1 MHPFAMRRAHA
12 DVMLAHV
19 STAEKRLRLIE
30 FAFIRREN
38 FGGTTRL
45 FRNGDKATSLD
56 PFLKRTQPDIRRY
69 YCNDVNTTISSK
81 IKLYRILILLLH
93 YKI

>member
-1 MHPFAMRRAHA
+1 MRMHPFAMRRAHA
-12 DVMLAHV
+12 GVMLAHV

-45 FRNGDKATSLD
+45 LRNGSKAT
-56 PFLKRTQPDIRRY
+56 RVEAHATGY
-69 YCNDVNTTISSK
+69 A
-81 IKLYRILILLLH
+81 LILLH
-93 YKI
+93 QRY